1 MLEDINVFAPVG
13 VRETKTDELKP
24 FYTVDQLLDELYD
37 YMELQK
43 AFGDEEYVIKADEV
57 VLMLKTMQYKN

>member
-43 AFGDEEYVIKADEV
+43 VFGDKEYTIKADEV

>member
-13 VRETKTDELKP
+13 ERETKTEELKP

-43 AFGDEEYVIKADEV
+43 VFGDEEYVIKADEV

>member
-43 AFGDEEYVIKADEV
+43 VFGDEEYVIKADEV
-57 VLMLKTMQYKN
+57 ILMLKTMQYKN